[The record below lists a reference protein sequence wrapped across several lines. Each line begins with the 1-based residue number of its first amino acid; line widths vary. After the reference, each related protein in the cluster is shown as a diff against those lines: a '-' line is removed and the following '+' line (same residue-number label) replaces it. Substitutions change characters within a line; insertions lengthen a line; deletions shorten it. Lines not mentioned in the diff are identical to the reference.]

1 MYLPKAAL
9 VTLLALSA
17 GCTAEPELDRSLV
30 IPVGQLGTSPVPT
43 LTSHTTAN
51 TDIMQQMFLRL
62 AELPPT
68 LTTSGD
74 DGFVPLLAESWERR
88 DSVTLAFHLDPRA
101 QWHDGTPVTA
111 TDFVFAFGRARDPG
125 IDPQLAT
132 LLTPITDVAE
142 ESERTVVIRF
152 GQPFG
157 EQFYTATY
165 HVYPLPAHLL
175 AELDPD
181 SVATSSY
188 MSAPVGNGPYVFGE
202 MVPGQR
208 VTLNVNESFFLGRPE
223 IDRVVFL
230 LANDPDARL
239 NLLLSGGADV
249 ISSVNAQDVPRVD
262 ADPALRVFSIPNYR
276 VGYMLFNQRDPSDLS
291 QAHPILSDPRVRHA
305 ITYAL
310 DRETMLEAVFK
321 GYATLPHAPVPRL
334 QWINDTTDPG
344 IPYDPERA
352 RALLEDAGWL
362 DGPDGRVKDGR
373 TLSLRLNYPSVSRTR
388 VQYAQ
393 LIQEQLRQVGIRLQ
407 LEGVEGAVWSERRST
422 SSFDMDLS
430 RAGMDPSP
438 SGIAQSWSCAGIGGS
453 NVGSYCNPAV
463 DTLLAA
469 AIFATSNALPI
480 WRQLVDT
487 VQADAPAV
495 FLYAPEVILGIQRRF
510 GNVNLPP
517 YSYWSHIWQ
526 WTVAAGSSAPETA
539 ASR

>member
-1 MYLPKAAL
+1 MHMSRAVL
-9 VTLLALSA
+9 VALLALSA

-51 TDIMQQMFLRL
+51 VDIMEQMFLRL

-74 DGFVPLLAESWERR
+74 DDFVPLLAESWERR
-88 DSVTLAFHLDPRA
+88 DSVTLAFHLNPRA

-111 TDFVFAFGRARDPG
+111 RDVVFAFDRARDPG

-152 GQPFG
+152 SQPFA
-157 EQFYTATY
+157 EQFYTATF
-165 HVYPLPAHLL
+165 HVHPLPAHLL
-175 AELDPD
+175 AELNPD
-181 SVATSSY
+181 SVATSGY
-188 MSAPVGNGPYVFGE
+188 MSAPVGSGPYVFGE

-208 VTLNVNESFFLGRPE
+208 VTLNVNENFFLGRPE

-239 NLLLSGGADV
+239 NLMLSGEADV
-249 ISSVNAQDVPRVD
+249 VSSVNPQDVPRVE
-262 ADPALRVFSIPNYR
+262 ADPDLRVFSIPTFR

-291 QAHPILSDPRVRHA
+291 QPHPILADPRVRHA
-305 ITYAL
+305 ITHAL
-310 DRETMLEAVFK
+310 DRETMLEAVFE
-321 GYATLPHAPVPRL
+321 GYATLPHAPVARL
-334 QWINDTTDPG
+334 QWINDTTDSG
-344 IPYDPERA
+344 ISYDPASA
-352 RALLEDAGWL
+352 RALLEDAGWR
-362 DGPDGRVKDGR
+362 DGTDGRVKDGR

-393 LIQEQLRQVGIRLQ
+393 LIQEQLRQVGIDLQ
-407 LEGVEGAVWSERRST
+407 LEGVEGSVWSERRST
-422 SSFDMDLS
+422 SRFDMDLS

-469 AIFATSNALPI
+469 AIFATSDALPI

-495 FLYAPEVILGIQRRF
+495 FLYAPEVIFGIQSRF

-526 WTVAAGSSAPETA
+526 WTVAAGSPAPAAA